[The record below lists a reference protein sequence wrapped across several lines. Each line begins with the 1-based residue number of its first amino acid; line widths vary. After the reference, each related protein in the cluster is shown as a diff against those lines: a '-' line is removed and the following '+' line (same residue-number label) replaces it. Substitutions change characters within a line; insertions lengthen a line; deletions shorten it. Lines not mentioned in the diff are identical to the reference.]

1 MDYFL
6 IVILGIIVISVW
18 RSGRRAAE
26 RLSGEIHILEREVNW
41 LREQLSTLI
50 KSQSASSAIAP
61 EAPPAMPPKPE
72 PKLAPSSTPPESAPK
87 PVAPPPVQPH
97 AAPAAA
103 PVAAEPAEAAS
114 FFSLEQRLGANWL
127 NKLGI
132 SILV

>member
-87 PVAPPPVQPH
+87 PVAPPSAPPKMPE
-97 AAPAAA
+97 PAAA
-103 PVAAEPAEAAS
+103 HSVPPAIAA
-114 FFSLEQRLGANWL
+114 F
-127 NKLGI
+127 
-132 SILV
+132 